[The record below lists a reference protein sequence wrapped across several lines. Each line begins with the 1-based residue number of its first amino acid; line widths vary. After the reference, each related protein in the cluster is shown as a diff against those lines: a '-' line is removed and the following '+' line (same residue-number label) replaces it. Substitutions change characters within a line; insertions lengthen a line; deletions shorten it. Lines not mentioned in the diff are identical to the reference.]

1 MKLSFDLD
9 PRRAAVVAE
18 AETWLGTPYH
28 HMGRVKGAGCDCL
41 TMLAEVY
48 CACGIIPH
56 VDIPYFAPDFNLH
69 QSAELYL
76 EGLLQYA
83 REIPGP
89 PQPGDVA
96 LWKFGRCFAHGAIV
110 MDWPTLIHSWV
121 RIGVIYGDATQP
133 TLAGRAVKFFDPF

>member
-1 MKLSFDLD
+1 MSDID

-18 AETWLGTPYH
+18 AETWLKTPYH
-28 HMGRVKGAGCDCL
+28 HMGRVKGAGTDCL
-41 TMLAEVY
+41 MMLAEVY

-56 VDIPYFAPDFNLH
+56 VDIGYYSPDFNLH
-69 QSAELYL
+69 KSAELYL

-83 REIPGP
+83 KEIPGP

-96 LWKFGRCFAHGAIV
+96 VFKFGRCFAHGAIV
-110 MDWPTLIHSWV
+110 TEWPKLIHAFV
-121 RIGVIYGDATQP
+121 RNGVMEGNADQP